1 MKINI
6 KTTGIGL
13 TDAITEYVDKKYM
26 PLGKYISGDTRDT
39 TMEVEVGKTTN
50 HHQSGDDLFRVE
62 MMVHMKGKDVRVVS
76 EKSDLYAAIDD
87 AKDEAERVL
96 STHKDKK
103 ATLWKRGAMR
113 IKNMIRGNSG
123 DAE

>member
-13 TDAITEYVDKKYM
+13 TDAITEYVEKKYL
-26 PLGKYISGDTRDT
+26 PLEKYLHGDTRDT

-50 HHQSGDDLFRVE
+50 HHQSGDIFRAE
-62 MMVHMKGKDVRVVS
+62 IMVHTKGKDVRVVS

-96 STHKDKK
+96 STYKEKK

-113 IKNMIRGNSG
+113 IKNMMRGNFG
-123 DAE
+123 NE